1 MIPVNFTLD
10 QFQPTLADYAREEF
24 LRCYAQWMEGDPG
37 HMFYPLKKPAVS
49 LNPFNLGKLK
59 SSAHGG
65 RVRVRLRT
73 GTGAGKRERDGG
85 ERR

>member
-1 MIPVNFTLD
+1 LD

-59 SSAHGG
+59 
-65 RVRVRLRT
+65 
-73 GTGAGKRERDGG
+73 
-85 ERR
+85 